1 MNRLLKSLTL
11 FYFMGKEFRIFV
23 EQFKSAWDKQAKLTL
38 GYGEDLKKAN
48 QVSKYLWRKARQD
61 MIDSRDDAIEQ

>member
-1 MNRLLKSLTL
+1 
-11 FYFMGKEFRIFV
+11 MGKEFRIFC

-61 MIDSRDDAIEQ
+61 MIDNKDSALVNE

>member
-1 MNRLLKSLTL
+1 
-11 FYFMGKEFRIFV
+11 MGKEFRIFC

-48 QVSKYLWRKARQD
+48 QVSKYLWRKSRAD
-61 MIDSRDDAIEQ
+61 MIGDRDRSLNDE